1 MRSLPSAELERRGE
15 ISTGIASRP
24 LLVSKARELSA
35 GRARRAS
42 IVPDTVRR
50 SPSSAELDRRGDIST
65 GIASLRLL
73 VSELRGLSAGRDRRA
88 SVVPDSVRRSPPA
101 ELERRGEAS
110 TGIGSRL
117 PVSEVRGRSAG
128 RARRASIVPDSVGRS
143 PARTGSPRSAP
154 LVLATRRLKVGSDGL
169 AASRSSERRSGD
181 DVSASVNRLGGA
193 YTVFTALPKV

>member
-1 MRSLPSAELERRGE
+1 
-15 ISTGIASRP
+15 
-24 LLVSKARELSA
+24 VSKERELSA

-42 IVPDTVRR
+42 IVPDTERR
-50 SPSSAELDRRGDIST
+50 SPSSAELGRRGDRST
-65 GIASLRLL
+65 GITSLRLL

-88 SVVPDSVRRSPPA
+88 SVVPDSVRRSPPPA
-101 ELERRGEAS
+101 ELERRGDAS

-128 RARRASIVPDSVGRS
+128 RARRASIVPDSVRRS

-154 LVLATRRLKVGSDGL
+154 LVLATRRLKVGSDGD
-169 AASRSSERRSGD
+169 ATSRSSERRSGD
-181 DVSASVNRLGGA
+181 DVSASVNRLGGT